1 MVSSL
6 TANVDI
12 AGSPKCW
19 RLYIFM
25 VQHEDHGNLD
35 IFEGQISDTERRP
48 RPHHIPES
56 RSLATVSLYPQVSS
70 QCLDCF
76 YGSSTPTMGPRA
88 HVSGRMTECVLQ
100 CLSLV
105 TRLFD
110 ELRM

>member
-25 VQHEDHGNLD
+25 VQHDDHGNLG

-48 RPHHIPES
+48 GPHCTPES
-56 RSLATVSLYPQVSS
+56 RSLATVSLYPQASS

-76 YGSSTPTMGPRA
+76 YDSSTPTMDPRA
-88 HVSGRMTECVLQ
+88 HVSGRTVECVLQ
-100 CLSLV
+100 CLCLV
-105 TRLFD
+105 TKLFD